1 MTELKLI
8 TTQDEYIKLL
18 EKAIGDAA
26 VFLYMHG
33 ITTSDTDVQKGIKLR
48 GEISKLKNDINYID
62 PIKIDDE
69 IILDDRKYV
78 TTIVPDNMKI
88 MEIGLDLVKPKK

>member
-33 ITTSDTDVQKGIKLR
+33 ITTSDTDVQ
-48 GEISKLKNDINYID
+48 
-62 PIKIDDE
+62 
-69 IILDDRKYV
+69 
-78 TTIVPDNMKI
+78 
-88 MEIGLDLVKPKK
+88 